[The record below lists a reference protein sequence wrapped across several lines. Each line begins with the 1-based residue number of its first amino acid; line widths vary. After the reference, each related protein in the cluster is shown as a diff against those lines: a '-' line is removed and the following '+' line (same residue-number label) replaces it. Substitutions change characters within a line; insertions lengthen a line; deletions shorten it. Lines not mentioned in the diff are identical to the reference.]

1 MQSPLQEDHVSFV
14 SRSDSEALLAA
25 VVSRGNDARAGLFA
39 PDSTIWKV
47 DREAALFL
55 AAGRAALLQLAH
67 PWVATAI
74 EQHSTVL
81 ANPIARFH
89 NTFRIVFTVVFGSRD
104 QAIRAARHLYT
115 LHTQIRGEMTEGV
128 AAYGKGS
135 RYEANEIGAL
145 RWVYATLVDSA
156 VLAYESAIA
165 PLTGEEREAYYAE
178 TKTMAALF
186 GIPSDALPENWD
198 DFVAYVNA
206 MVQSNSLGVTQA
218 ARSMAQRI
226 LAGAGSWIHPP
237 RWYRTLTTMWLPE
250 RFREEFDFE
259 LRPADRLDAERAL
272 RRFSRIYR
280 RLPDSIRFVGPW
292 HEAHARLAGR
302 GVGVLT
308 LLNNRFWIG
317 QSRVLFGE
325 EGHGPF

>member
-1 MQSPLQEDHVSFV
+1 MEISLQEDHSTFV
-14 SRSDSEALLAA
+14 TRSDSEALLAA
-25 VVSRGNDARAGLFA
+25 VAAHSSDSRAGVFR

-47 DREAALFL
+47 DRESALFL

-89 NTFRIVFTVVFGSRD
+89 NTFRIVFTVVFGSLD
-104 QAIRAARHLYT
+104 QALRAARHLFT
-115 LHTQIRGEMTEGV
+115 LHTQIRGEMTEHV
-128 AAYGKGS
+128 AAYAQGS
-135 RYEANEIGAL
+135 LYEANEIAAL

-165 PLTGEEREAYYAE
+165 PLACEEREAYYTE
-178 TKTMAALF
+178 TKVMAALF
-186 GIPSDALPENWD
+186 GIPADALPGNWD
-198 DFVAYVNA
+198 DFVAYVNK

-237 RWYRTLTTMWLPE
+237 RWYRSLTTMWLPE
-250 RFREEFDFE
+250 CLREEFGLE
-259 LRPADRLDAERAL
+259 LQVEDRQAAESAL
-272 RRFSRIYR
+272 HRFSRVYH
-280 RLPDSIRFVGPW
+280 RLPASIRFVGPW
-292 HEAHARLAGR
+292 HEARARLANR
-302 GVGVLT
+302 HAGVLT
-308 LLNNRFWIG
+308 SLNTRFWIG
-317 QSRVLFGE
+317 QPRLPFGDVE
-325 EGHGPF
+325 VH